1 MSVIFIRCNGISLQ
15 TISINKQQT
24 II

>member
-15 TISINKQQT
+15 TISITKQQT